1 MLLRNWS
8 RTRLT
13 AASLLGVCS
22 LALAT
27 QSIPAAALPVETAV
41 FSSRELVD
49 VEFQTDRSLAILIS
63 TPGASVPGLFRWGHD
78 QAQPKKLCDI
88 YAPSF
93 FSFDRR
99 VVIERER
106 GATSRI
112 RLYAPHDCRMLADVE
127 IIGRVL
133 DVDVRGSYLA
143 AAVRLADKQIAL
155 QLFHTDGRIISTTS
169 IGRNVEMGF
178 SPDGAMLVNFDLSDV
193 GLQAWRVPKLTNI
206 LLPHWLHDGDVTFV
220 PGSRFVKRYED
231 GSLIVTRWPI
241 GNALYTL
248 PASRALRLRQLS
260 ADGRFGVA
268 HEFLN
273 GVEELQWIDFKQR
286 TRTVLAKGTIDNAA
300 LSADLTQAAWSLR
313 QGGSEHRV
321 WVQRR
326 MAPARASEGASGQ
339 TPDDT
344 PAQPPDA
351 PPARRAEIEP
361 LTIIPKIDVVIEPI
375 KPSLIVE

>member
-1 MLLRNWS
+1 MM
-8 RTRLT
+8 
-13 AASLLGVCS
+13 ASLLGVCS
-22 LALAT
+22 LALAP
-27 QSIPAAALPVETAV
+27 QSIPAATSTVETAV

-49 VEFQTDRSLAILIS
+49 VEFQADHSLAILIS
-63 TPGASVPGLFRWGHD
+63 TPGASMPGLFRWGHD

-127 IIGRVL
+127 IAGRVL
-133 DVDVRGSYLA
+133 DVDVRGGYLA
-143 AAVRLADKQIAL
+143 AAVRLADRQIAL
-155 QLFHTDGRIISTTS
+155 QLFHTDGRLISTTS

-178 SPDGAMLVNFDLSDV
+178 SPDGSMLVNFDLSDV
-193 GLQAWRVPKLTNI
+193 GLQAWRIPKLTNI

-220 PGSRFVKRYED
+220 PGSRFVKRYEE

-268 HEFLN
+268 HELLN

-286 TRTVLAKGTIDNAA
+286 KRTVLAKGTIDNAA
-300 LSADLTQAAWSLR
+300 LSVNLAQAAWSLR
-313 QGGSEHRV
+313 QGGSEQRV
-321 WVQRR
+321 WVQRQA
-326 MAPARASEGASGQ
+326 APAQANEAVSEQTHEGA
-339 TPDDT
+339 PM
-344 PAQPPDA
+344 PPLEA
-351 PPARRAEIEP
+351 RPARRLEIES
-361 LTIIPKIDVVIEPI
+361 LTILPKIDVVIEPM